1 MMRGELLVAVVD
13 GQGGGMGRGLVEA
26 VKKKWPSLHVRAL
39 GTNSLA
45 TAAMLRAGADD
56 GATGENAV
64 AFNARRA
71 DILLGPIGVLTPN
84 GLLGEVSPRMAEA
97 IGGSEAVKILLP
109 SQRCSIRL
117 AVGESQP
124 LQFYLDQ
131 AVRLLGEEKIME
143 QTRRDSFRSRW
154 GFKLACIGSA
164 VGMGNIWLFPS
175 RMSAYGGATFLIP
188 YVIFVVL
195 IASTGVI
202 GEMAFGRA
210 ASGGPVAAFGTAAER
225 RTGRRGWG
233 EALGLIPVAG
243 SLAMAIGY
251 SVVVGWILKYAVA
264 SFTGAALENQG
275 VEAFTAYFDTAASSW
290 GNTGWQVA
298 AMAGTLLIMALGI
311 GGGIERA
318 NKVMMPLF
326 FCLFVGLAIYIATLP
341 GAADGYRYIFVL
353 KPEGLLDPMVWV
365 YALGQAFFSLSVAGN
380 GTLIYGS
387 YLSKEADVPE
397 SARTVAFFDSMAAI
411 LSALVI
417 IPAMATA
424 GETLTQSGPGL
435 MFIYLPN
442 LFREMPGGRILMA
455 VFFVAALFAGVT
467 SLVNLFEAPTAT
479 LQEKLHLS
487 RGTAVAVIGV
497 VGLAVGLCIQGI
509 VSGWMDVCS
518 IYACPIG
525 ALLAGVFFYWVLK
538 KEDCLVQVNLAR
550 RRPLGRWFYP
560 TAKYLYCG
568 VTVLVL
574 ILGAVNGGIG

>member
-1 MMRGELLVAVVD
+1 
-13 GQGGGMGRGLVEA
+13 
-26 VKKKWPSLHVRAL
+26 
-39 GTNSLA
+39 
-45 TAAMLRAGADD
+45 
-56 GATGENAV
+56 
-64 AFNARRA
+64 
-71 DILLGPIGVLTPN
+71 
-84 GLLGEVSPRMAEA
+84 
-97 IGGSEAVKILLP
+97 
-109 SQRCSIRL
+109 
-117 AVGESQP
+117 
-124 LQFYLDQ
+124 
-131 AVRLLGEEKIME
+131 ME

-210 ASGGPVAAFGTAAER
+210 AVGGPVAAFGAAEER
-225 RTGRRGWG
+225 RTGRRRLG
-233 EALGLIPVAG
+233 EALGLIPVLG

-251 SVVVGWILKYAVA
+251 SVVVGWILKYAA
-264 SFTGAALENQG
+264 AAFTGAALENQG
-275 VEAFTAYFDTAASSW
+275 VEAFTAYFNNTAASW
-290 GNTGWQVA
+290 GNTGWQVT

-326 FCLFVGLAIYIATLP
+326 FCLFVGLAVYIATLP

-397 SARTVAFFDSMAAI
+397 SARMVAFFDTMAAV

-442 LFREMPGGRILMA
+442 LFREMPGGRVLMA

-487 RGTAVAVIGV
+487 RRAAVAVIGA

-525 ALLAGVFFYWVLK
+525 ALLAGVFFYWVWG
-538 KEDCLVQVNLAR
+538 KEDCLAQVNLAR
-550 RRPLGRWFYP
+550 RHPLGPWFYP
-560 TAKYLYCG
+560 LAKYVYCG
-568 VTVLVL
+568 VTVAVL